1 MEKFNLLDP
10 FLKTL
15 WFIAVP
21 VSVVF
26 LIQLFIIITGKNKE
40 GYHNSHITGNF
51 FGYNE
56 GDGFQLLTSRNL
68 VNFLLAFSWSGI
80 LIFDYINNIIIL
92 LSVAALVGASFV
104 GLYYLVMKSLHL
116 L

>member
-1 MEKFNLLDP
+1 MEKFNTLDP

-21 VSVVF
+21 VSVIF
-26 LIQLFIIITGKNKE
+26 LVQLYIIISGKNK
-40 GYHNSHITGNF
+40 GSYHKFYIPGNL

-68 VNFLLAFSWSGI
+68 VNFLFAFSWSGV
-80 LIFDYINNIIIL
+80 LIFDYIDNIIIL

-104 GLYYLVMKSLHL
+104 GLYYLIVKSLHL